1 MKEQSMKRFGLVMLS
16 VLMLLL
22 SVVLFACNKKD
33 EKEVSSV
40 TLEGLKD
47 AYYIT
52 EEVDLSSVKLNVVY
66 DDESTDTF
74 DKFEVDLAENE
85 QPKEG
90 TEFILYTNGLI
101 SAGGLREGEYQIS
114 CLIVGESEPRT
125 LKTVEVNEDM
135 SLVYNLGEFSKPQFV
150 QDYEDNLSVSE
161 ASGDVIDA
169 EGYEETAFMSTGDV
183 YAIGDD
189 NEFIFKPKFNLI
201 SKATGTPVSADIAVN
216 VSLKDEETDEVV
228 GSEIY
233 SFNEE
238 TYGFSFTGSA
248 IGKTFTL
255 TMTPTDW
262 DLTELEMNPI
272 EFTFSVNDGYNVYD
286 ALDLGRINLFNDTAE
301 RLQAI
306 KANGYLGGTYSTS
319 VRNIFFF
326 GADAQTPYSNLNYYD
341 LWEEFLT
348 EKGEEN
354 LEEIN
359 GVYLH
364 GNISVQMED
373 LPEEYFISQEELD
386 YQGKDTDYALNSIR
400 DFAFLY
406 NHYLVDSEFVFNGNL
421 FAVDFSDLKVG
432 CSYANI
438 SGTFY
443 IYDSETDVTGENG
456 DVGHSAAFAFVGNE
470 NYPTAT
476 LKNVDVMGNMRCMPG
491 SENDEADLDAS
502 AAAGAL
508 IMVKSLGGVTKVDN
522 VIAKEFLIAFY
533 MDGEEGLKTME
544 ITDSKAFDCFNS
556 AVFSW
561 VSNNNTISNSHFER
575 FGGPVI
581 FLISRVYEAPNN
593 EEIGSENPDESLEEK
608 EPDLSPFQAGVT
620 VDANSKLVSLVTGT
634 EGWFAVNAATGT
646 ATDIKSMLNDA
657 VMNYG
662 ATVLTED
669 KLNMVAVCMDTGYL
683 GSDKT
688 ELNSKFVYGDTN
700 FDTADKVLNDGS
712 ASVGQNAFAVDNGEK
727 ITVGPVPEALVQL
740 LEQYGGMLG
749 EIEVPK
755 EIMIRQNAD
764 GTETVLLP
772 ASLGLDALVD
782 MINTALK
789 GTNDPTLTVAS
800 YDMATTGDHISV
812 LSHIPSSAGTTKIGI
827 VLGLADYVP
836 AA

>member
-66 DDESTDTF
+66 DDESTDTL

-101 SAGGLREGEYQIS
+101 SADGLREGEYQIS
-114 CLIVGESEPRT
+114 CLIVGESEPRA

-183 YAIGDD
+183 YAVGDD

-238 TYGFSFTGSA
+238 TYGFSFTESA

-319 VRNIFFF
+319 VRKIFFF

-373 LPEEYFISQEELD
+373 LPEEYFISREELS
-386 YQGKDTDYALNSIR
+386 YHNKTSDYALNSIR

-432 CSYANI
+432 CSNARNLG
-438 SGTFY
+438 SGAEEPNLY
-443 IYDSETDVTGENG
+443 IYDSELDTRQ
-456 DVGHSAAFAFVGNE
+456 HSLLLAMKIIQL
-470 NYPTAT
+470 PH
-476 LKNVDVMGNMRCMPG
+476 LKMWM
-491 SENDEADLDAS
+491 
-502 AAAGAL
+502 
-508 IMVKSLGGVTKVDN
+508 
-522 VIAKEFLIAFY
+522 
-533 MDGEEGLKTME
+533 
-544 ITDSKAFDCFNS
+544 
-556 AVFSW
+556 
-561 VSNNNTISNSHFER
+561 
-575 FGGPVI
+575 
-581 FLISRVYEAPNN
+581 
-593 EEIGSENPDESLEEK
+593 
-608 EPDLSPFQAGVT
+608 
-620 VDANSKLVSLVTGT
+620 
-634 EGWFAVNAATGT
+634 
-646 ATDIKSMLNDA
+646 
-657 VMNYG
+657 
-662 ATVLTED
+662 
-669 KLNMVAVCMDTGYL
+669 
-683 GSDKT
+683 
-688 ELNSKFVYGDTN
+688 
-700 FDTADKVLNDGS
+700 
-712 ASVGQNAFAVDNGEK
+712 
-727 ITVGPVPEALVQL
+727 
-740 LEQYGGMLG
+740 
-749 EIEVPK
+749 
-755 EIMIRQNAD
+755 
-764 GTETVLLP
+764 
-772 ASLGLDALVD
+772 
-782 MINTALK
+782 
-789 GTNDPTLTVAS
+789 
-800 YDMATTGDHISV
+800 
-812 LSHIPSSAGTTKIGI
+812 
-827 VLGLADYVP
+827 
-836 AA
+836 

>member
-1 MKEQSMKRFGLVMLS
+1 MKEHSMKRFGLVMLS

-90 TEFILYTNGLI
+90 TQFILYTNGLI
-101 SAGGLREGEYQIS
+101 SAGGGLREGEYQIS
-114 CLIVGESEPRT
+114 CLIVGESEPRE

-183 YAIGDD
+183 YAVGDD

-201 SKATGTPVSADIAVN
+201 SKATGAPVSADIAVN

-238 TYGFSFTGSA
+238 TYGFSFTESA

-306 KANGYLGGTYSTS
+306 TGANGYLGGTYSTS

-373 LPEEYFISQEELD
+373 LPEEYFISQEELN
-386 YQGKDTDYALNSIR
+386 YQGKETDYALNSIR

-432 CSYANI
+432 CSNARNLG
-438 SGTFY
+438 SGAEEPNLY
-443 IYDSETDVTGENG
+443 IYDSETDVTGEDG
-456 DVGHSAAFAFVGNE
+456 EVGHSAAFAFVGNE
-470 NYPTAT
+470 ENPSAT
-476 LKNVDVMGNMRCMPG
+476 FKNVDVMGNMRCMPG
-491 SENDEADLDAS
+491 SANDEADLDAS

-533 MDGEEGLKTME
+533 MDGEYGLKTME
-544 ITDSKAFDCFNS
+544 ITDSKAFDCFNC
-556 AVFSW
+556 AVFSFA
-561 VSNNNTISNSHFER
+561 SNNNTISNSHFER

-581 FLISRVYEAPNN
+581 FLISREWAN
-593 EEIGSENPDESLEEK
+593 DERPLGK
-608 EPDLSPFQAGVT
+608 GGVT
-620 VDANSKLVSLVTGT
+620 VDADSKLVSLVTGT
-634 EGWFAVNAATGT
+634 EGWFAVNKATGT
-646 ATDIKSMLNDA
+646 AADIKSTLNGA

-669 KLNMVAVCMDTGYL
+669 KLNMVAVCMDKGYL
-683 GSDKT
+683 GSDNT
-688 ELNSKFVYGDTN
+688 ELYSQFVYGDTN
-700 FDTADKVLNDGS
+700 FDTTDSVLNEGTVS
-712 ASVGQNAFAVDNGEK
+712 AGQNAFAVDNGEK

-740 LEQYGGMLG
+740 FEQFGSMVGD
-749 EIEVPK
+749 IEMPK

-772 ASLGLDALVD
+772 ASLGLDALVG
-782 MINTALK
+782 MINNALK